1 MILSTAS
8 NSYILYEKGYSAY
21 HGEGV
26 GLLSIKSFFGGQAF
40 YEVGRNRYVVGEG
53 AHLVLNHGQPY
64 SIRID
69 ADTPM
74 ESFCLFFAEG
84 FAEDVRQCLT
94 TSDEHILSDP
104 FKPPTTP
111 LLFFE
116 KTYPHDTFL
125 SPAILHL
132 RTRIESGHATRGWL
146 EEQFHQMMQRL
157 LHVHENVYQEVEAL
171 PAARPATREE
181 LYRRLQGARDYATA
195 LFNTPL
201 TLAELADVAC
211 LSPNHLLR
219 TFKQLFGQTPHQFIT
234 SKRLEE
240 AQRLLLRTERSVTE
254 ICFAVG
260 FESLGTFSWLFRR
273 RCGVSPTE
281 FRRQKR

>member
-1 MILSTAS
+1 MIISSAS
-8 NSYILYEKGYSAY
+8 NSYILHEKGYAAY
-21 HGEGV
+21 YGEGV

-69 ADTPM
+69 SDAPM
-74 ESFCLFFAEG
+74 ESFCVFFAEG
-84 FAEDVRQCLT
+84 FADEVRRSLIT
-94 TSDEHILSDP
+94 PDDHILADP

-116 KTYPHDTFL
+116 KTYPHDAFL
-125 SPAILHL
+125 SPAILNL
-132 RTRIESGHATRGWL
+132 RANIEHATRGWL

-157 LHVHENVYQEVEAL
+157 LHVHEKVYQEVEAL
-171 PAARPATREE
+171 PAVRPATREE
-181 LYRRLQGARDYATA
+181 LYRRLQCARDYATA
-195 LFNTPL
+195 LFNTPI

-240 AQRLLLRTERSVTE
+240 AQRLLLCSERSVTE

-273 RCGVSPTE
+273 RFGFSPTE
-281 FRRQKR
+281 FRQQKR